1 MQSFV
6 VVTVLFG
13 GLRPQTTYPASSV
26 MVLPVSVFTNLCSSS
41 LAAAPWVVAPLE
53 DHVARRED
61 HVGRL
66 AVAWPQEALAA
77 TPWGAAQLEDR
88 MAKREDLVGWLA
100 MV

>member
-1 MQSFV
+1 M
-6 VVTVLFG
+6 
-13 GLRPQTTYPASSV
+13 
-26 MVLPVSVFTNLCSSS
+26 
-41 LAAAPWVVAPLE
+41 E

-77 TPWGAAQLEDR
+77 TPRGAAQLEDR

-100 MV
+100 TVSPQEALATAAP